1 MKISKYIPEPTD
13 SVFGMS
19 DLNLERAGL
28 ENLIIWSD
36 HSGIKRQV
44 SHRDTPRAKIERNG
58 KTISV
63 SIECHP
69 KILDPDISSWS
80 SNQQEK
86 LIRKYKKAIKYIGRN
101 YDLFLKHYFDT
112 MFEFDDED
120 LKNALRARSEY
131 K

>member
-1 MKISKYIPEPTD
+1 MKILEYYNEMP
-13 SVFGMS
+13 VFGMS
-19 DLNLERAGL
+19 DLNPQKAGL
-28 ENLIIWSD
+28 GNLIIWSD

-63 SIECHP
+63 SIERYP

-80 SNQQEK
+80 TKQKEK
-86 LIRKYKKAIKYIGRN
+86 LIRQYKKAIKYIGRN
-101 YDLFLKHYFDT
+101 YDLFLKHYNDT
-112 MFEFDDED
+112 NFEFDDED
-120 LKNALRARSEY
+120 LKNALRKRGEY